1 MRIDR
6 MLAITII
13 LLNKDRVSAKEL
25 ADKFEVSIRTVY
37 RDIDAISM
45 AGIPI
50 TSYSGKQGGFAIIDS
65 FKLDRQLLTMK
76 DLLAILSALKGINAT
91 LENKELDS
99 AIEKITCLIPD
110 DQTNM
115 LEDHMQHISIDIL
128 PWGYKKSQQ
137 KYLKC
142 IHNSITEN
150 KIIEFQYENAKGEI
164 RERKVEPMTLIFKGY
179 AWYLFSYCLYRNDYR
194 LFRLSRMKNV
204 NLPDETFIRKE
215 KTYKEFFKE
224 SYQSAK
230 LIDVVLKFSN
240 NVKQKVFEY
249 FGEEKAAMQEDGNII
264 VKFTYPEDDDYIY
277 SMILGFEEHVELL
290 EPDYMREKL
299 KEKAEKILSNYKHDI
314 MVSQL

>member
-6 MLAITII
+6 MLAITIL
-13 LLNKDRVSAKEL
+13 LLNKNRVNAREL

-50 TSYSGKQGGFAIIDS
+50 TSYSGKQGGFGIIDS

-76 DLLAILSALKGINAT
+76 DLLAILSALKGINVT
-91 LENKELDS
+91 LEDKELDS

-110 DQTNM
+110 DKTNL

-150 KIIEFQYENAKGEI
+150 KIIEFQYENGKGEI
-164 RERKVEPMTLIFKGY
+164 RQRKIEPMTLIFKGY
-179 AWYLFSYCLYRNDYR
+179 AWYLFGYCLFRNDYR
-194 LFRLSRMKNV
+194 LFRLSRMNEV
-204 NLPDETFIRKE
+204 IISDEKFERKE
-215 KTYKEFFKE
+215 KTYKEFFRE
-224 SYQSAK
+224 SYQSAN
-230 LIDVVLKFSN
+230 LVDVTLKFSN
-240 NVKQKVFEY
+240 KVKQKVIEY
-249 FGEEKAAMQEDGNII
+249 FGEDKINTQNDGSLI
-264 VKFTYPEDDDYIY
+264 VKFTYPEDDYLFSI
-277 SMILGFEEHVELL
+277 ILGFEEHVELL
-290 EPDYMREKL
+290 EPAYMRTKL
-299 KEKAEKILSNYKHDI
+299 KEKAEKIFALYKYDI
-314 MVSQL
+314 MVSHS

>member
-50 TSYSGKQGGFAIIDS
+50 TSYSGKQGGFGIIDS

-76 DLLAILSALKGINAT
+76 DMLAILSALKGINAT
-91 LENKELDS
+91 LENQELDS

-110 DQTNM
+110 DKTNL

-142 IHNSITEN
+142 IHNSIAEN

-164 RERKVEPMTLIFKGY
+164 RKRKVEPMTLIFKGY
-179 AWYLFSYCLYRNDYR
+179 AWYLFAFCLLRNDYR
-194 LFRLSRMKNV
+194 LFRLSRIKDV
-204 NLPDETFIRKE
+204 NIVDEIFVRKE
-215 KTYKEFFKE
+215 KTYKGFYSE
-224 SYQSAK
+224 SYQSTK
-230 LIDVVLKFSN
+230 LVDVVLKFSN
-240 NVKQKVFEY
+240 NVRQKVIEY
-249 FGEEKAAMQEDGNII
+249 FGEERADIQDDGNII
-264 VKFTYPEDDDYIY
+264 VKFAYPEDDDYIY
-277 SMILGFEEHVELL
+277 SMILGFEEHAELI
-290 EPDYMREKL
+290 EPAFMRENL
-299 KEKAEKILSNYKHDI
+299 KEKVEKILSNYKHDI
-314 MVSQL
+314 MVSQQ